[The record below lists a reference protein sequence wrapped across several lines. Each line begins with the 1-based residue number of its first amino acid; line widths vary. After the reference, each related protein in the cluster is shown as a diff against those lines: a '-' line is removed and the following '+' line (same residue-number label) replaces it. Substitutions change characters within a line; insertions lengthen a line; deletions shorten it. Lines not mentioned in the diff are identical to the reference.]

1 VTASKTPRD
10 QGAGSPLGFGDRPG
24 SIRKGDVAERM
35 RKVTE
40 QLAGLRIHLFGQQPK
55 IVREGRGR
63 LKYCACSIDLIGQRE
78 ACASQNVQS
87 KMVPSSPAR
96 PSTASSVRYR

>member
-1 VTASKTPRD
+1 
-10 QGAGSPLGFGDRPG
+10 
-24 SIRKGDVAERM
+24 M

-55 IVREGRGR
+55 IVREGSGT

-87 KMVPSSPAR
+87 KMVPSSPAM